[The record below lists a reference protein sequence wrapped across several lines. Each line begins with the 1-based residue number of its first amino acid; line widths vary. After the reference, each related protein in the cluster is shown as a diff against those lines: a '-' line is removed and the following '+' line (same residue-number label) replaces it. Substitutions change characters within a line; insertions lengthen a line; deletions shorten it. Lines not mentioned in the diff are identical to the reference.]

1 MKICIYGAG
10 VIGGMLAGSFV
21 RAGHEVSA
29 IARGAHLDA
38 IRAKGL
44 TITNPKESVTH
55 KIAASSSP
63 GDFGAQDV
71 VIIATKTPAL
81 EEVAASIAP
90 LVGPKTMVGFAVN
103 GIFWFYGDGFQPNG
117 ARLDLSR
124 LDPQGI
130 LHKAIG
136 AERSLGVVCWSGGE
150 IREPG
155 VIHATRPGGRIA
167 IGPALASNAALSR
180 NLVADMKVT
189 DLTFEAA
196 DDVRVPMWEK
206 YIGVVGN
213 FAICALT
220 GGTIGQVHGD
230 KGTQDVLLAVQSE
243 ADAIARAH
251 GFNNTGFNIEKSR
264 MTPTVSPHKP
274 SMLQDLE
281 RGRRMEIESSYLIL
295 QDLAR
300 QAEIK
305 TPALDMVVPLLV
317 ARARNAGSY

>member
-10 VIGGMLAGSFV
+10 VIGGMLASALV
-21 RAGHEVSA
+21 RAGHDVSA
-29 IARGAHLDA
+29 IARGAHLSA
-38 IRAKGL
+38 IRASGL
-44 TITNPKESVTH
+44 TVTNPQESVTH

-63 GDFGAQDV
+63 ADFGAQDL

-81 EEVAASIAP
+81 EGVAASIAP
-90 LVGPKTMVGFAVN
+90 LLGPRTMVGFAVN

-117 ARLDLSR
+117 GSLDLSR
-124 LDPQGI
+124 LDPHGV
-130 LHKAIG
+130 LHEAIG
-136 AERSLGVVCWSGGE
+136 AQRSLGFVCWSGGE

-155 VIHATRPGGRIA
+155 VIHASRPGGRIA

-180 NLVADMKVT
+180 KLVEEMNVTSMTFEVADN
-189 DLTFEAA
+189 
-196 DDVRVPMWEK
+196 VRIPMWEK
-206 YIGVVGN
+206 YVSVVGN
-213 FAICALT
+213 FAICTLT

-230 KGTQDVLLAVQSE
+230 KGTQEVLLAVQSE
-243 ADAIARAH
+243 ADTVARAH
-251 GFNNTGFNIEKSR
+251 GFHNTGFNIEKSR
-264 MTPTVSPHKP
+264 MNPTVSPHKP

-300 QAEIK
+300 QADIK
-305 TPALDMVVPLLV
+305 TPALDLVVPLLV

>member
-10 VIGGMLAGSFV
+10 VIGGMLASALV
-21 RAGHEVSA
+21 RAGHDVSA
-29 IARGAHLDA
+29 IARGPHLDA

-44 TITNPKESVTH
+44 TVTNPKESCTH

-63 GDFGAQDV
+63 GDFGAQDL

-81 EEVAASIAP
+81 EEVAGAIAP
-90 LVGPKTMVGFAVN
+90 LLGPKTMVGFAVN
-103 GIFWFYGDGFQPNG
+103 GIFWFYGDGFQPKG

-124 LDPQGI
+124 LDPHGV

-136 AERSLGVVCWSGGE
+136 AERALGFVCWSGGE

-155 VIHATRPGGRIA
+155 VISATRPGGRIA
-167 IGPALASNAALSR
+167 IGPALASNAAASR
-180 NLVADMKVT
+180 KLVEDMKVT
-189 DLTFEAA
+189 GIDIESA

-230 KGTQDVLLAVQSE
+230 KGTQEVLLAVQSE
-243 ADAIARAH
+243 ADAVARAH
-251 GFNNTGFNIEKSR
+251 GFNNTGFNLEKSR
-264 MTPTVSPHKP
+264 MNPTVSPHKP

-300 QAEIK
+300 QADIK
-305 TPALDMVVPLLV
+305 TPTLDMVVPLLV

>member
-10 VIGGMLAGSFV
+10 VIGGMLASALV
-21 RAGHEVSA
+21 RAGHDVSA

-44 TITNPKESVTH
+44 TVTNPQESVTH
-55 KIAASSSP
+55 RIAASSSP
-63 GDFGAQDV
+63 ADFGPQDL

-90 LVGPKTMVGFAVN
+90 LLGPRTMVGFAVN

-117 ARLDLSR
+117 IPLDLSR
-124 LDPQGI
+124 LDPNGV

-155 VIHATRPGGRIA
+155 VISATRPGGRVA
-167 IGPALASNAALSR
+167 IGPGLASNAAASR
-180 NLVADMKVT
+180 KLVEDMKITAVT
-189 DLTFEAA
+189 VESA

-213 FAICALT
+213 FVICTLT

-264 MTPTVSPHKP
+264 MNPVVSPHKP

-300 QAEIK
+300 QAKIK
-305 TPALDMVVPLLV
+305 TPTLDLVVPLLV